1 MRQTGIRAVSKQDGV
16 QNVDSLSPSKLKWDS
31 ASQPSAPG
39 PVSVIVPV
47 RNGEAFIGA
56 TIDSILA
63 QGDVVGEIVVVD
75 DGSTDDSAAVALA
88 AGDPRIRIVRTTGL
102 GLPAARNCGVRAS
115 SGAWLYFLDADDL
128 VQPGALA
135 RLLAA
140 AESAPQAGLV
150 YGDYDRIHA
159 DGTPF
164 GRRKF
169 FMRFRRKP
177 TGDVLESL
185 VRKNCMVVG
194 TQIVSRS
201 VYDACGG
208 FEESLKNLEDWHFWC
223 RVAARSEFLF
233 VPDLYV
239 MSYRVHHTS
248 MMHTRLLPFEA
259 IEPAIEI
266 VYGDPAIARRLDA
279 DRRARYRRS
288 TEAAMM
294 SYLASV
300 AIRLG
305 TYREG
310 LRMILRS
317 IRRDPAHS
325 PRAVAQFAG
334 AFVGL

>member
-1 MRQTGIRAVSKQDGV
+1 MRKSGRRAVSKQYGV
-16 QNVDSLSPSKLKWDS
+16 QNVDSLSPHKLNWDTPPHAP
-31 ASQPSAPG
+31 ASG
-39 PVSVIVPV
+39 PISVIVPV
-47 RNGEAFIGA
+47 RNCETFIGETVA
-56 TIDSILA
+56 SILA
-63 QGDVVGEIVVVD
+63 QGACVGEVIVVD
-75 DGSTDDSAAVALA
+75 DGSTDNSAGVALA
-88 AGDPRIRIVRTTGL
+88 AGDPRVRVVYTAGL
-102 GLPAARNCGVRAS
+102 GVSAARNCGVRAS

-135 RLLAA
+135 CLLQA
-140 AESAPQAGLV
+140 AETAPQAGLV

-169 FMRFRRKP
+169 FMRLRRKP
-177 TGDVLESL
+177 TGDVLASL
-185 VRKNCMVVG
+185 VRRNCMPVG
-194 TQIVSRS
+194 TQIVKRS

-208 FEESLKNLEDWHFWC
+208 FEESLRNLEDWHFWC

-233 VPDLYV
+233 VPDLYA

-259 IEPAIEI
+259 IAPAIEV
-266 VYGDPAIARRLDA
+266 VYGDPAIVGRLGA
-279 DRRARYRRS
+279 ARRARYRRT